1 MLSSPS
7 SATRKRATSGCPRPV
22 PIRQTTTA
30 IEHLRG
36 SIAINS
42 IWNDTYAA
50 IALHLV
56 IALAAGGIIG
66 LERSYHGRPAGFR
79 THALVCLSSCMLM
92 VLTVYQ
98 DTWFSALALD
108 QVSVDPTRMAQG
120 IMTGIGFLGAGVIM
134 KEGLTIRGLTTAAS
148 IWITAAIGI
157 MIGVG
162 FYFPAGIGT
171 ALTLVVLSGF
181 RWIERRMP
189 IEFHANLTVAFL
201 RNAAMPEAELRAMV
215 ERQGFAVANMNYSVT
230 GDGKT
235 FEYHMVIHS
244 PDRSNTR
251 PHSASRRPGT
261 ERPGKRITARTFR
274 PCRPRPFRSAFAIAA
289 ARTTR

>member
-1 MLSSPS
+1 MEI
-7 SATRKRATSGCPRPV
+7 T
-22 PIRQTTTA
+22 
-30 IEHLRG
+30 
-36 SIAINS
+36 S

-56 IALAAGGIIG
+56 IALAAGGMIG

-98 DTWFSALALD
+98 DTWFSALSLD
-108 QVSVDPTRMAQG
+108 QISVDPTRMAQG

-189 IEFHANLTVAFL
+189 IEFYANLTVGFL
-201 RNAAMPEAELRAMV
+201 RNAALPEAELRAMV
-215 ERQGFAVANMNYSVT
+215 ERQGFVIANMNYSVT
-230 GDGKT
+230 GDGGT

-244 PDRSNTR
+244 PDRGNTR
-251 PHSASRRPGT
+251 LLSEALNALPS
-261 ERPGKRITARTFR
+261 ITAFL
-274 PCRPRPFRSAFAIAA
+274 IAPSGD
-289 ARTTR
+289 